1 MRNALLAATAAFA
14 LFAGSADAQTR
25 TVRFSFNADAN
36 TLDPHANN
44 ALTTNALLDQMYECL
59 TTRD

>member
-1 MRNALLAATAAFA
+1 MRNALLAAAATLA
-14 LFAGSADAQTR
+14 LFAGSAEAQTR

-44 ALTTNALLDQMYECL
+44 ALTTNALLEQMYE
-59 TTRD
+59 